1 MERVINK
8 YSILLESSIAIIEIR
23 TDELQDESV
32 PAPILA
38 DIPWIVAPDG
48 TFVV

>member
-1 MERVINK
+1 MIH
-8 YSILLESSIAIIEIR
+8 

-38 DIPWIVAPDG
+38 DIPWIVTPDG
-48 TFVV
+48 TFVGKLSAVRMLIENVQMSN